1 MVFVRNK
8 LLFTIPSKQT
18 TKPLPSFLNRI
29 KNVQSHPS
37 LFSCVKKLFSSLRRF
52 PVMPERLP
60 SCCHRRLRRSSFKRC
75 HQHRAD
81 GEVAAACLFGE
92 GSQITS
98 G

>member
-1 MVFVRNK
+1 MVLVRNK

-29 KNVQSHPS
+29 KKVQSHPS
-37 LFSCVKKLFSSLRRF
+37 PFSCVKKLFSSLLRS
-52 PVMPERLP
+52 PSVPEQLP
-60 SCCHRRLRRSSFKRC
+60 SCCHRHLSPTSFQRC

-92 GSQITS
+92 GPQITS